1 MKIEIDENKKW
12 QHSLTIKIVLLAF
25 LGLFLMI
32 PLEMIQLII
41 KERQKTSEDVK
52 KEIAFQWAGPQIIS
66 GPVLNIP
73 SMVYPAK
80 MDAEPYV
87 VVFHIMPETLNIKG
101 EIQTEKRHR
110 SIYQAVVYTTDLNI
124 SGNFI
129 IPELNKDERSEILW
143 KDAYFTAGISDNRG
157 LKGKIWLKTDSGSLE
172 AVPGLKD
179 ADLFKSGISFPAN
192 LSSMTEGFKFSLDFK
207 VSGSEGLS
215 FSPLGKSTEIVL
227 SSGWNSP
234 GFKGNFL
241 PVERKISESGFEAK
255 WSVTNLNRNFP
266 QVWTGSSFN
275 PANDSFGVDFVLPVD
290 HYQKALRSAKYGI
303 LFIALTFLALI
314 FAEMRVK
321 ENIHVF
327 HYLLVALGL
336 VLFFSLLNALSEY
349 TGFNLAYLISA
360 LSTISLI
367 TYFLHNIFKKKQTV
381 FLISGLLILLYSFI
395 FILLTLND
403 YAYLAGNIGLFV
415 LLAITMRLSV
425 RLDLFRNQNK
435 ADSTIQ

>member
-25 LGLFLMI
+25 LGLFLLI
-32 PLEMIQLII
+32 PLEMIKLII

-52 KEIAFQWAGPQIIS
+52 KEIAFQWAGPQVIS

-73 SMVYPAK
+73 VRMYPAK
-80 MDAEPYV
+80 KDAEPYIR
-87 VVFHIMPETLNIKG
+87 VFHIMPETLNFNG

-110 SIYQAVVYTTDLNI
+110 SIYQAVVYTTNLNI
-124 SGNFI
+124 SGNFV
-129 IPELNKDERSEILW
+129 IPELPKDENSEILW
-143 KDAYFTAGISDNRG
+143 KAAYYTAGISDNRG
-157 LKGKIWLKTDSGSLE
+157 LKGKIRLKTDSASFE

-179 ADLFKSGISFPAN
+179 SDLFKSGISFPAN
-192 LSSMTEGFKFSLDFK
+192 ISSESGRIDFLLNLN

-215 FSPLGKSTEIVL
+215 FTPVGKSTEIVL
-227 SSGWNSP
+227 SSKWNSP
-234 GFKGNFL
+234 GFMGSFL
-241 PVERKISESGFEAK
+241 PVERKVSDSGFQAK
-255 WSVTNLNRNFP
+255 WLVTNLNRNFP
-266 QVWTGSSFN
+266 QVWSGSFFD
-275 PANDSFGVDFVLPVD
+275 PDKDSFGVNFILPVD

-314 FAEMRVK
+314 FAEMTVK

-349 TGFNLAYLISA
+349 TGFTLAYIISASSTIALIS
-360 LSTISLI
+360 
-367 TYFLHNIFKKKQTV
+367 YFLNSLFKKKRTV

-415 LLAITMRLSV
+415 LLAITMRISV
-425 RLDLFRNQNK
+425 RLDLFNSRK
-435 ADSTIQ
+435 EIGTVH